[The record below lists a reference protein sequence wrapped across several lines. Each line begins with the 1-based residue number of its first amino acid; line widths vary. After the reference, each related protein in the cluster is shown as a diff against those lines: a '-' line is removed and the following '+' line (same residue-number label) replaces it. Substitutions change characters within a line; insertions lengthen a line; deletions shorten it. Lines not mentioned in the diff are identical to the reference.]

1 MQYQIYLSHKWN
13 ELQPL
18 LLKKSKSSSS
28 IQQRKNQFKEEL
40 NIPKNQPIIMTG
52 HQPIIYYPGIFIKLI
67 LADIIAKQ
75 VQGKAYYLVLDNDI
89 EKIDWKF
96 IWFEN
101 QTYFKQH
108 IGLSNHKEILLNQI
122 INNNKKNQL
131 IYFIKEWMIRLYHI
145 FDPSIVPK
153 IKEALEYCI
162 NILEIKDLTVAK
174 LSVLI
179 NEFLMN
185 QLNVQVK
192 PIYVSDLVKTQSF
205 KEILQQIKIEHQ
217 RFREIYNRKLDE
229 FRKIHHI
236 KNPHYPFSNLKENE
250 LPFWKSD
257 GYMRQTLTI
266 EDDINKN
273 HIFPKAITL
282 SICIRIFLS
291 DLMIHG
297 TGGGFYD
304 LLSEEI
310 LKEFFKEELSPHIVS
325 TATIPI
331 LSKASI
337 ALYSEPSEKITK
349 KLRKWKFNPEIFLK
363 EECELKQR
371 KMFLIHL
378 KNFYDSKYSK
388 YKKNYYYDINI
399 LNQNKLKNI
408 YKDLLIRIEKESTTY
423 GSLIHEEFLKLNH
436 KMHLYTIKIKSNLEK
451 QLERSKL
458 VEYHQSV
465 FFDRTYPA
473 FYYNL
478 NDLKEKLYQ
487 KFYSS
492 E

>member
-1 MQYQIYLSHKWN
+1 MQYQIYLSHNWN
-13 ELQPL
+13 EVQTL
-18 LLKKSKSSSS
+18 LLKKSKPSNS
-28 IQQRKNQFKEEL
+28 IQQIKNQFKEEL
-40 NIPKNQPIIMTG
+40 NLPKNQPIIMTG

-67 LADIIAKQ
+67 LADTIAKQ
-75 VQGKAYYLVLDNDI
+75 VQGKAYYLVLDNDV
-89 EKIDWKF
+89 EQVDWKF

-101 QTYFKQH
+101 KTYFKQH
-108 IGLSNHKEILLNQI
+108 FVLSNYKQILLNQF

-145 FDPSIVPK
+145 FAPSIVPK
-153 IKEALEYCI
+153 IKDALEYCI
-162 NILEIKDLTVAK
+162 NILEKKDLSVAK

-179 NEFLMN
+179 NEYLMN
-185 QLNVQVK
+185 QLNMQVK

-205 KEILQQIKIEHQ
+205 REILQQIKLEHQ

-257 GYMRQTLTI
+257 GYTRQTLTI
-266 EDDINKN
+266 EDDIKN
-273 HIFPKAITL
+273 LIFPKAIAL

-310 LKEFFKEELSPHIVS
+310 LKEFFMEELSPHIVS

-331 LSKASI
+331 LPKASI
-337 ALYSEPSEKITK
+337 PLYSESKDNILK

-371 KMFLIHL
+371 KIFLIHL
-378 KNFYDSKYSK
+378 KNFYDSKYNK
-388 YKKNYYYDINI
+388 YTKNYYYDINI

-408 YKDLLIRIEKESTTY
+408 YKDLLTRIEKEPTKY
-423 GSLIHEEFLKLNH
+423 GSFIHKEFLKLNH
-436 KMHLYTIKIKSNLEK
+436 KMHLYSTKIKSNLEK

-458 VEYHQSV
+458 VEYHQSI

-478 NDLKEKLYQ
+478 NELKEKLHQ

>member
-1 MQYQIYLSHKWN
+1 MQYQIYLSHNWN
-13 ELQPL
+13 EVQTL
-18 LLKKSKSSSS
+18 LLKKSKPSNS
-28 IQQRKNQFKEEL
+28 IQQIKNQFKEEL
-40 NIPKNQPIIMTG
+40 NLPKNQPIIMTG

-67 LADIIAKQ
+67 LADTIAKHIN
-75 VQGKAYYLVLDNDI
+75 GKAYYLVLDNDV
-89 EKIDWKF
+89 EKVDWKF

-108 IGLSNHKEILLNQI
+108 IVLSNHKDILLNQI
-122 INNNKKNQL
+122 INNDKKKQL
-131 IYFIKEWMIRLYHI
+131 IYFLKEWMLRLYHI
-145 FDPSIVPK
+145 FDPSIVPN
-153 IKEALEYCI
+153 IKDTLEYCI
-162 NILEIKDLTVAK
+162 NILEKKNLSVAK

-179 NEFLMN
+179 NEYLMN
-185 QLNVQVK
+185 QLNIQVK
-192 PIYVSDLVKTQSF
+192 PIFVSDLVKTQSF
-205 KEILQQIKIEHQ
+205 REILQQIKLEHQ
-217 RFREIYNRKLDE
+217 RFREIYNQKLDE

-257 GYMRQTLTI
+257 GYLRKTLTI
-266 EDDINKN
+266 EDDINKFYV
-273 HIFPKAITL
+273 FPKAIAL

-310 LKEFFKEELSPHIVS
+310 LKEFFMEELSPHIVS

-331 LSKASI
+331 LPKASI
-337 ALYSEPSEKITK
+337 PLYSESKDNILK

-371 KMFLIHL
+371 KIFLIHL
-378 KNFYDSKYSK
+378 KNFYDSKYNK
-388 YKKNYYYDINI
+388 YTKNYYYDINI

-408 YKDLLIRIEKESTTY
+408 YKDLLIRIEKEPTKY
-423 GSLIHEEFLKLNH
+423 GSFIHKEFLKLNH
-436 KMHLYTIKIKSNLEK
+436 KMHLYSTKIKSNLEK

-458 VEYHQSV
+458 VEYHQSI

-478 NDLKEKLYQ
+478 NELKEKLYQ